1 MPGATNQKEED
12 MSAVT
17 DPLPAIADKLLHTL
31 ERCEGGA
38 RHEIDLARLLL
49 IKRLIIWA
57 TQRDDHAAYWDAEL
71 KEAEHAVDVKGGG
84 G

>member
-1 MPGATNQKEED
+1 

-17 DPLPAIADKLLHTL
+17 DPLPPIADKLLHTL

-38 RHEIDLARLLL
+38 RHEIDECRIDI

-57 TQRDDHAAYWDAEL
+57 TQRDDHARYWEAEL
-71 KEAEHAVDVKGGG
+71 KEAEHAVDVKGGV
-84 G
+84 